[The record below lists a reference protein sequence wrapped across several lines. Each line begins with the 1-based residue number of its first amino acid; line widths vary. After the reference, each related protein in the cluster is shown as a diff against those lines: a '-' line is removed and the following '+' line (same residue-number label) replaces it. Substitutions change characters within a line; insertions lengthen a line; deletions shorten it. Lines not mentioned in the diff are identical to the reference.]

1 MKIRFLL
8 GSVALAAMLML
19 SACGQ
24 DSATDQMPAEQN
36 AATEMDATAPEATE
50 APLQVVDVTPDA
62 EAEGDAMSAESV
74 EMTPAAEGEAA
85 AAPAAEGSSDAA
97 LAATAQ
103 LQNVAGE
110 PVGTA
115 TFTEMQDGTVMISAQ
130 ITGLES
136 DIVGPHG
143 IHIHQTGACTPD
155 FDAAGGHFNP
165 TQMQHGLDNP
175 AGPHMGDLPNI
186 QIDEAG
192 NGAYEATTDLFTL
205 SEGDRSL
212 FDDDGAAIV
221 IHAEADD
228 QVTDP
233 SGNSGARIACGV
245 IVQSAP

>member
-1 MKIRFLL
+1 MKFRFLF
-8 GSVALAAMLML
+8 GAVALAAMLAV

-24 DSATDQMPAEQN
+24 DGATDQMPVEQE
-36 AATEMDATAPEATE
+36 ATAVMDATAPEATD
-50 APLQVVDVTPDA
+50 APLQIVDVTPDA
-62 EAEGDAMSAESV
+62 EAEGEAVPAEGV
-74 EMTPAAEGEAA
+74 ELTPATEGEAA
-85 AAPAAEGSSDAA
+85 ATPAAEGSSDAA
-97 LAATAQ
+97 LTATAQ
-103 LQNVAGE
+103 LQNAAGE

-115 TFTEMQDGTVMISAQ
+115 TFTEMQDSTVMISAQ
-130 ITGLES
+130 LTGLET

-165 TQMQHGLDNP
+165 TGMQHGLDNP

-186 QIDEAG
+186 QLDEAG

-205 SEGDRSL
+205 SDGDRSL
-212 FDDDGAAIV
+212 FDDDGSALV

-233 SGNSGARIACGV
+233 SGNSGDRIACGV
-245 IVQSAP
+245 IVASAE